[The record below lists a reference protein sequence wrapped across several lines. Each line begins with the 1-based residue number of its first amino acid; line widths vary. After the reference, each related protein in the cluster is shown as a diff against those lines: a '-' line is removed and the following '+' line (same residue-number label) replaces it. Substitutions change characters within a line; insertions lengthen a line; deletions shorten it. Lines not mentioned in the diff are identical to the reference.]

1 MSTFN
6 DFNNMSFDS
15 IASID
20 MIIGPMYAGKTTEL
34 LRRLSIYKEMGL
46 RCCYINSDKDN
57 RSSGSFSTHNKVLQN
72 TKRLDDEF
80 DAYKMPQ
87 DLTQL
92 IELQHEYDVF
102 GIDEA
107 QMFKNLLSTV
117 SQLVD
122 NHGKKIIMSA
132 LNGDSERK
140 PFGEIIYMIPQADK
154 IIKLE
159 PFCQIC
165 AKIGKITPAIFTKNI
180 VDKTDIIMIGGKETY
195 AAVCRSCYQLDDT
208 NTTEYSKLSMSSSS
222 SDPDSPS
229 KPLLR

>member
-92 IELQHEYDVF
+92 IELHMNMMYLVLMRLKCSQIYY
-102 GIDEA
+102 
-107 QMFKNLLSTV
+107 LLY
-117 SQLVD
+117 
-122 NHGKKIIMSA
+122 
-132 LNGDSERK
+132 LNW
-140 PFGEIIYMIPQADK
+140 
-154 IIKLE
+154 
-159 PFCQIC
+159 
-165 AKIGKITPAIFTKNI
+165 
-180 VDKTDIIMIGGKETY
+180 
-195 AAVCRSCYQLDDT
+195 
-208 NTTEYSKLSMSSSS
+208 
-222 SDPDSPS
+222 
-229 KPLLR
+229 